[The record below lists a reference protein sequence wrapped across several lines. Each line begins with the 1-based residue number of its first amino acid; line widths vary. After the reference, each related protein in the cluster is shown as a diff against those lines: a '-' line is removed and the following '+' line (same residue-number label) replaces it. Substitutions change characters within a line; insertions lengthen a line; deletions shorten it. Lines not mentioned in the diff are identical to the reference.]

1 MTLRES
7 NDIRLGVLAISGSLR
22 RASFNTGMLRA
33 AQEISPEEM
42 EVSIFDIRDLPFYD
56 GDLEAGG
63 DPDSVVALKSAI
75 READAVL
82 FATPEYN

>member
-1 MTLRES
+1 MTLRKS

-63 DPDSVVALKSAI
+63 DPDSVVALSPNPPK
-75 READAVL
+75 DVL
-82 FATPEYN
+82 GDSP